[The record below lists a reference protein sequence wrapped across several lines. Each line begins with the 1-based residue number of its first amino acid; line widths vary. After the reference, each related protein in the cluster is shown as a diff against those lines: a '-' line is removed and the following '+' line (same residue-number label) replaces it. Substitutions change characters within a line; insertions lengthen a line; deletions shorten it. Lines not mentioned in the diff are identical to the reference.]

1 MIRIAF
7 DIGGTFTDFVLHDAA
22 SGDMRFSKVPS
33 TPGKLADAVLAGID
47 TLFDQLD
54 IKPEE
59 VEGSLHAT
67 TVATNAI
74 LERKGS
80 RTALVTTKGFR
91 DILLIARQKRYDTND
106 LYLEK
111 PIPLVERADILEVGE
126 RMTPDGEVLAAVDG
140 ADVEAAIQRLRAG
153 NYESIAIVFLHA
165 YANDTHEKAVR
176 DSIRRALPQLE
187 ISISS
192 EVSPKFREYERTS
205 TTVANAYVKPLVG
218 HYLGELEGALKARGF
233 PSDLFI
239 MQSNGGLVPTELA
252 RDNPIRIVES
262 GPAAGVLMCAVVGRD
277 EGFDHVMT
285 FDMGGTTAK
294 LGAID
299 DGEPAIVSTFEVDA
313 VKYKKGSGLP
323 LNISAVELLEIG
335 AGGGSIAHTDMGLIS
350 VGPESAGAD
359 PGPMCYGT
367 GGQRPTITDANLVLG
382 YLNPE
387 YFNGGAMAL
396 DPGAAARGIEEHI
409 AKPLGL
415 SVQEAAWGVHSVA
428 NSNMERAMRVVS
440 IERGRDP
447 RNYALV
453 AFGGAGPVH
462 APRLAR
468 AVEIPKL
475 IVPHGAGVG
484 SAVGLLGADSKI
496 DMTMTRIIRLAGGQS
511 AEIAGIFET
520 LETRAR
526 CDVARLGAAEK
537 PRWMRGASMRYA
549 GQGFE
554 IRVEL
559 PSGEIDRTYEDKAA
573 EAFHEAYKR
582 SYGYKDP
589 DGVIEGVDWFLIA
602 TVANGAQA
610 PKLGTTA
617 GRTEGGAGRA
627 GGCVVGDRES
637 YSPEDGGMIPC
648 QIVDRYRMTAA
659 DRIVGPAVIEERES
673 TTVLLPGDV
682 ATLST
687 AGHLV
692 IEINKG
698 RPA

>member
-33 TPGKLADAVLAGID
+33 TPSKPADAVLAGID
-47 TLFDQLD
+47 ALFEQLD

-74 LERKGS
+74 IERKGN

-91 DILLIARQKRYDTND
+91 DVLLIARQKRYDTND

-111 PIPLVERADILEVGE
+111 PTPLVERADILEVGE
-126 RMTPDGEVLAAVDG
+126 RMAPDGEVLVAIDG
-140 ADVEAAIQRLRAG
+140 ADVEVAIQRLQSG
-153 NYESIAIVFLHA
+153 GYESVAIVFLHA
-165 YANDTHEKAVR
+165 YANDAHEKAVR
-176 DSIRRALPQLE
+176 DSIRRALPDLE
-187 ISISS
+187 VSVSS

-218 HYLGELEGALKARGF
+218 RYLGELKGALKARGF
-233 PSDLFI
+233 ASDLFI
-239 MQSNGGLVPTELA
+239 MQSNGGLVPPELA
-252 RDNPIRIVES
+252 REFPIRIVES

-313 VKYKKGSGLP
+313 IQYKKGSGLP
-323 LNISAVELLEIG
+323 ISISAVELLEIG
-335 AGGGSIAHTDMGLIS
+335 AGGGSIARTDMGLIS

-359 PGPMCYGT
+359 PGPMCYGA
-367 GGQRPTITDANLVLG
+367 GGERPTITDANLVLG

-396 DPGAAARGIEEHI
+396 DPGAAAKGIEEHI
-409 AKPLGL
+409 AGPLGL

-428 NSNMERAMRVVS
+428 NSNMERAMRMVS

-447 RNYALV
+447 RDYALV

-468 AVEIPKL
+468 AIEIPKL

-484 SAVGLLGADSKI
+484 SAVGLLEADSKI
-496 DMTMTRIIRLAGGQS
+496 DVTMTRVIRLGGGQS
-511 AEIAGIFET
+511 AKIAGIFET

-526 CDVARLGAAEK
+526 RDVARLGAAEE
-537 PRWMRGASMRYA
+537 PRWTWGATMRYA

-559 PSGEIDRTYEDKAA
+559 PGGEIDRTYEDRAA
-573 EAFHEAYKR
+573 EAFHAAYER

-589 DGVIEGVDWFLIA
+589 DGVIEGIDWYLIA
-602 TVANGAQA
+602 TLPNGAQA
-610 PKLGTTA
+610 PGPGA
-617 GRTEGGAGRA
+617 VADRAAGGAG
-627 GGCVVGDRES
+627 GLVVGEREA
-637 YSPEDGGMIPC
+637 YFPESGGMIRC

-659 DRIVGPAVIEERES
+659 DRIAGPAIIEERES
-673 TTVLLPGDV
+673 TTVVLPGDV
-682 ATLST
+682 ATLSA

>member
-33 TPGKLADAVLAGID
+33 TPGKPADAVLAGID

-74 LERKGS
+74 LERKGN

-126 RMTPDGEVLAAVDG
+126 RMAPDGEVLAAVDG

-165 YANDTHEKAVR
+165 YANDAHEKAVR
-176 DSIRRALPQLE
+176 DSIRRALPEFE

-218 HYLGELEGALKARGF
+218 HYLGELEGALKTRGF

-335 AGGGSIAHTDMGLIS
+335 AGGGSIARTDMGLIS

-367 GGQRPTITDANLVLG
+367 GGRRPTITDANLVLG

-396 DPGAAARGIEEHI
+396 DPVAAAKGIKEHI
-409 AKPLGL
+409 AGPLGL

-447 RNYALV
+447 RDYALV

-526 CDVARLGAAEK
+526 RDVARLGAAEE
-537 PRWMRGASMRYA
+537 PRWTRGASMRYA

-559 PSGEIDRTYEDKAA
+559 PGCEIDRTYEDRAA
-573 EAFHEAYKR
+573 EAFHEAYER

-589 DGVIEGVDWFLIA
+589 DGVIEGIDWFLVA
-602 TVANGAQA
+602 TVPNGAQA
-610 PKLGTTA
+610 PELGAAA
-617 GRTEGGAGRA
+617 GPAAGGAGGA
-627 GGCVVGDRES
+627 GGCVVGERKA
-637 YSPEDGGMIPC
+637 YFPEGGGMIPC
-648 QIVDRYRMTAA
+648 RIVDRYLMSAA
-659 DRIVGPAVIEERES
+659 DRIAGPAVIEERES
-673 TTVLLPGDV
+673 TTVVLPGDV
-682 ATLST
+682 AALSA

-698 RPA
+698 HPA

>member
-33 TPGKLADAVLAGID
+33 TPGKPAAAVLAGID
-47 TLFDQLD
+47 ALFAQLD
-54 IKPEE
+54 IEPEQ

-74 LERKGS
+74 LERKGN

-91 DILLIARQKRYDTND
+91 DVLLIARQKRYDTND
-106 LYLEK
+106 LYLVK
-111 PIPLVERADILEVGE
+111 PISLVERADIFEVGE
-126 RMTPDGEVLAAVDG
+126 RMAPDGEVLAEVDG
-140 ADVEAAIQRLRAG
+140 ADVEAAIRRLAEG
-153 NYESIAIVFLHA
+153 DYESVAIVFLHA
-165 YANDTHEKAVR
+165 YANDAHEKAVR
-176 DSIRRALPQLE
+176 DSIRRALPDVELC
-187 ISISS
+187 ISS

-218 HYLGELEGALKARGF
+218 RYLDELQGALKARRF

-239 MQSNGGLVPTELA
+239 MQSNGGLVPPELA

-313 VKYKKGSGLP
+313 VQYKKGSGLP

-335 AGGGSIAHTDMGLIS
+335 AGGGSIARTDMGLIS
-350 VGPESAGAD
+350 VGPKSAGAD

-367 GGQRPTITDANLVLG
+367 GGERPTITDANLVLG

-387 YFNGGAMAL
+387 YFLGGAMAL
-396 DPGAAARGIEEHI
+396 DPAAAARGIAEHI
-409 AKPLGL
+409 AEPLGL

-447 RNYALV
+447 RDYALV

-462 APRLAR
+462 GPRLAR
-468 AVEIPKL
+468 AIGIPKL

-484 SAVGLLGADSKI
+484 SAVGLLEADSKI
-496 DMTMTRIIRLAGGQS
+496 DVTMTRILRLGGGG

-520 LETRAR
+520 LKTRAQR
-526 CDVARLGAAEK
+526 DVARLGAAVE
-537 PRWMRGASMRYA
+537 PRWTRGATMRYA

-559 PSGEIDRTYEDKAA
+559 PGGDIDPTYEQQAA
-573 EAFHEAYKR
+573 RAFHAAYER
-582 SYGYKDP
+582 SYGYKDQN
-589 DGVIEGVDWFLIA
+589 GVIEGIDWYLIA
-602 TVANGAQA
+602 TLPNGAKA
-610 PKLGTTA
+610 LGV
-617 GRTEGGAGRA
+617 GGAAGQAAGAA
-627 GGCVVGDRES
+627 GGAVVGERAA
-637 YSPEDGGMIPC
+637 YFPEGGGMIPC
-648 QIVDRYRMTAA
+648 QIVDRYRMAPA
-659 DRIVGPAVIEERES
+659 DRIEGPAVIEERES
-673 TTVLLPGDV
+673 TTVVLPGDV
-682 ATLST
+682 ASLSA

-692 IEINKG
+692 IEIDTG

>member
-7 DIGGTFTDFVLHDAA
+7 DIGGTFTDFVLHDAT

-33 TPGKLADAVLAGID
+33 TPGNPADAVLAGID
-47 TLFDQLD
+47 GLFAQLD
-54 IKPEE
+54 IRPEQ

-74 LERKGS
+74 IERKGN

-91 DILLIARQKRYDTND
+91 DVLLIARQKRYDTND
-106 LYLEK
+106 LYIEK
-111 PIPLVERADILEVGE
+111 PPPLVERADILEVGE
-126 RMTPDGEVLAAVDG
+126 RMAPNGEVLTEIVG
-140 ADVEAAIQRLRAG
+140 ADVETAIQRLRTG
-153 NYESIAIVFLHA
+153 HYESVAIVFLHA
-165 YANDTHEKAVR
+165 YANDAHEKAVR
-176 DSIRRALPQLE
+176 DSIGRALPDIE
-187 ISISS
+187 TSISS

-205 TTVANAYVKPLVG
+205 TTVANAYVKPLVRR
-218 HYLGELEGALKARGF
+218 YLGELEGALKARGF

-239 MQSNGGLVPTELA
+239 MQSNGGLVPPELA

-313 VKYKKGSGLP
+313 VQYKRGSGLP

-335 AGGGSIAHTDMGLIS
+335 AGGGSIARTDMGLIS

-367 GGQRPTITDANLVLG
+367 GGERPTITDANLVLG

-387 YFNGGAMAL
+387 YFNGGAMSL
-396 DPGAAARGIEEHI
+396 EPDAAAKGIAEHI

-415 SVQEAAWGVHSVA
+415 SVQEAAWGIHSVA

-447 RNYALV
+447 RKYALV

-462 APRLAR
+462 GPRLAR
-468 AVEIPKL
+468 AIEIPKL

-484 SAVGLLGADSKI
+484 SAIGLLEADSKI
-496 DMTMTRIIRLAGGQS
+496 DVTMTRILRLGGDHGD
-511 AEIAGIFET
+511 EIAGIFKT
-520 LETRAR
+520 LQTRAQR
-526 CDVARLGAAEK
+526 DVARLGAAVE
-537 PRWMRGASMRYA
+537 PRWTRGATMRYA

-559 PSGEIDRTYEDKAA
+559 PGGDIDQTYEQQAA
-573 EAFHEAYKR
+573 RAFHAAYER
-582 SYGYKDP
+582 SYGYKDQ
-589 DGVIEGVDWFLIA
+589 DGVIEGIDWYLIA
-602 TVANGAQA
+602 TLPNGA
-610 PKLGTTA
+610 KA
-617 GRTEGGAGRA
+617 GRMGAAAQMAGGAGGA
-627 GGCVVGDRES
+627 VVGERDV
-637 YSPEDGGMIPC
+637 YFPEGGGMVPC
-648 QIVDRYRMTAA
+648 QIVNRYRMAAA
-659 DRIVGPAVIEERES
+659 DRIAGPAVVEERES
-673 TTVLLPGDV
+673 TTVILPGDI
-682 ATLST
+682 ASLSA

-692 IEINKG
+692 IEINTG

>member
-22 SGDMRFSKVPS
+22 TGDMRFSKVPS
-33 TPGKLADAVLAGID
+33 TPDKPSEAVFAGIDAVLA
-47 TLFDQLD
+47 QLD
-54 IKPEE
+54 IKPEH

-74 LERKGS
+74 LERKGNY
-80 RTALVTTKGFR
+80 TALITTKGFR

-111 PIPLVERADILEVGE
+111 PTPLVERADIFEIGE
-126 RMTPDGEVLAAVDG
+126 RMTADGEVLTAIDD
-140 ADVEAAIQRLRAG
+140 ADVETAIQNLRGG
-153 NYESIAIVFLHA
+153 NYESVAIVFLHA
-165 YANDTHEKAVR
+165 YANDAHEKAVR
-176 DSIRRALPQLE
+176 DSIRHALPELE
-187 ISISS
+187 VSISS

-205 TTVANAYVKPLVG
+205 TTVANAYIKPLVG
-218 HYLGELEGALKARGF
+218 RYLTELEGALKERGF

-239 MQSNGGLVPTELA
+239 MQSNGGLVPPELA

-313 VKYKKGSGLP
+313 VQYKKGSGLP

-335 AGGGSIAHTDMGLIS
+335 AGGGSIARTEMGLIS

-359 PGPMCYGT
+359 PGPICYGT
-367 GGQRPTITDANLVLG
+367 GGRHPTITDANLVLG

-396 DPGAAARGIEEHI
+396 DPVAAARGIEEHI

-415 SVQEAAWGVHSVA
+415 SVQEAAWGIHSVA

-447 RNYALV
+447 RDYALV

-468 AVEIPKL
+468 AIEIPKL

-484 SAVGLLGADSKI
+484 SAIGLLEADSKI
-496 DMTMTRIIRLAGGQS
+496 DVTMTLIIRLGDGRS

-520 LETRAR
+520 LEARAR
-526 CDVARLGAAEK
+526 RDVARLGVASE
-537 PRWMRGASMRYA
+537 PRWTWGATMRYA

-559 PSGEIDRTYEDKAA
+559 PGGKIDQAYEAGAA
-573 EAFHEAYKR
+573 EAFHAAYEQ

-589 DGVIEGVDWFLIA
+589 DGVIEGIDWFLIA
-602 TVANGAQA
+602 TVANGAEA
-610 PKLGTTA
+610 PGP
-617 GRTEGGAGRA
+617 GAGPDRAATRA
-627 GGCVVGDRES
+627 GGAESPVVGERKA
-637 YSPEDGGMIPC
+637 YFAKGGGMIPC
-648 QIVDRYRMTAA
+648 QVVDRYRMTPA
-659 DRIVGPAVIEERES
+659 DRIEGPAVIEERES
-673 TTVLLPGDV
+673 TTLVLPGDV
-682 ATLST
+682 ATLSA

-698 RPA
+698 HPA

>member
-7 DIGGTFTDFVLHDAA
+7 DIGGTFTDFVLHDPA
-22 SGDMRFSKVPS
+22 SADMRFSKVPS
-33 TPGKLADAVLAGID
+33 TPGNPAEAVLAGID
-47 TLFDQLD
+47 ALFQQLD
-54 IKPEE
+54 IKPEH
-59 VEGSLHAT
+59 VEGTLHAT

-74 LERKGS
+74 LERKGN

-106 LYLEK
+106 LYLVK
-111 PIPLVERADILEVGE
+111 PTPLVERADIFEVGE
-126 RMTPDGEVLAAVDG
+126 RMAPDGEVLAAIDG
-140 ADVEAAIQRLRAG
+140 ADVETAIQRLAEG
-153 NYESIAIVFLHA
+153 HYESVAIVFLHA
-165 YANDTHEKAVR
+165 YANDAHEKAVR
-176 DSIRRALPQLE
+176 DSIGRALPDLE
-187 ISISS
+187 LCISS

-218 HYLGELEGALKARGF
+218 RYLGELEGALKARGF

-239 MQSNGGLVPTELA
+239 MQSNGGLVPPELA

-277 EGFDHVMT
+277 AGFDHVMT

-313 VKYKKGSGLP
+313 VQYKKGSGLP

-335 AGGGSIAHTDMGLIS
+335 AGGGSIARTDMGLIS

-359 PGPMCYGT
+359 PGPMCYGA
-367 GGQRPTITDANLVLG
+367 GGERPTITDANLVLG

-396 DPGAAARGIEEHI
+396 DPVAAAKGIEAHI
-409 AKPLGL
+409 ARPLGL
-415 SVQEAAWGVHSVA
+415 TVQEAAWGIHSVA

-462 APRLAR
+462 GPRLAR

-475 IVPHGAGVG
+475 IVPFGAGVG
-484 SAVGLLGADSKI
+484 SAIGLLEADSKI
-496 DMTMTRIIRLAGGQS
+496 DVTMTRVLRLGGGHG
-511 AEIAGIFET
+511 AEIAGIFEN

-526 CDVARLGAAEK
+526 RDVARLGSAVE
-537 PRWMRGASMRYA
+537 PLWERGATMRYA

-559 PSGEIDRTYEDKAA
+559 PGGGIDQTYEQKATD
-573 EAFHEAYKR
+573 AFHEAYER

-589 DGVIEGVDWFLIA
+589 DGVIEGIDWYLIA
-602 TVANGAQA
+602 TLANGAQA
-610 PKLGTTA
+610 PGLGVA
-617 GRTEGGAGRA
+617 ARQAAGGAGGPVVGERQAYFPEA
-627 GGCVVGDRES
+627 GGMV
-637 YSPEDGGMIPC
+637 PC
-648 QIVDRYRMTAA
+648 QIVDRYRMTTA
-659 DRIVGPAVIEERES
+659 DRIEGPAVIEERES
-673 TTVLLPGDV
+673 TTVVLPGDV
-682 ATLST
+682 ASLSA

-692 IEINKG
+692 IEINMG
-698 RPA
+698 GPA